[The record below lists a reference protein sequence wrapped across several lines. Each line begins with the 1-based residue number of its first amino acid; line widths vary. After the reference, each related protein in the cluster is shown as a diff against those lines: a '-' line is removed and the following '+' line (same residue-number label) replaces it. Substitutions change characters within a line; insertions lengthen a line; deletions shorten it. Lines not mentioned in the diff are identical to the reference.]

1 MQKPEQVMQDF
12 ANLLDKCIDAINF
25 KDRNDPEAWS
35 QIYKVINYKPT
46 QNIPK
51 GQSLD
56 PEKIREFLRLGKPGA
71 QDFDPYDDMIYFD
84 DNKVKEIVLRQNFL
98 IAKGLY
104 VFLQQGYFDPKAY
117 FPSINLS
124 SLDDT
129 SFDEKIKEMLKIP
142 DQMEKKN

>member
-12 ANLLDKCIDAINF
+12 ANLLEKY
-25 KDRNDPEAWS
+25 RNDPEAWS

-56 PEKIREFLRLGKPGA
+56 PEKIREFLRLGKPGT
-71 QDFDPYDDMIYFD
+71 QEFDPYDDMIYFD

-98 IAKGLY
+98 IAK
-104 VFLQQGYFDPKAY
+104 GYFDPKAY

-142 DQMEKKN
+142 DQADKKI

>member
-12 ANLLDKCIDAINF
+12 ANLLDKY
-25 KDRNDPEAWS
+25 RNDPEAWS

-98 IAKGLY
+98 IAKG
-104 VFLQQGYFDPKAY
+104 YFDPKAY

>member
-12 ANLLDKCIDAINF
+12 ANLLDKY
-25 KDRNDPEAWS
+25 RNDPEAWS

-56 PEKIREFLRLGKPGA
+56 PEKIREFLRLGKPGT

-98 IAKGLY
+98 IAK
-104 VFLQQGYFDPKAY
+104 GYFDPKAY

>member
-12 ANLLDKCIDAINF
+12 ANLLDKY
-25 KDRNDPEAWS
+25 RNDPEAWS

-56 PEKIREFLRLGKPGA
+56 PEKIREFLRLGKPGT
-71 QDFDPYDDMIYFD
+71 QEFDPYDDMIYFD

-98 IAKGLY
+98 IAK
-104 VFLQQGYFDPKAY
+104 GYFDPKAY

-142 DQMEKKN
+142 EQGDKKI

>member
-12 ANLLDKCIDAINF
+12 ANLLDKY
-25 KDRNDPEAWS
+25 RNDPEAWS

-56 PEKIREFLRLGKPGA
+56 PEKIREFLRLGKPGT
-71 QDFDPYDDMIYFD
+71 QEFDPYDDMIYFD

-98 IAKGLY
+98 IAK
-104 VFLQQGYFDPKAY
+104 GYFDPKAY

-142 DQMEKKN
+142 DQGDKKI